1 MERLLDELMPSVT
14 RLLRGPRGL
23 ICAAL
28 LAGAALALSMAGAAE
43 ARKPRPNIVVI
54 VTDDQALS
62 TMSAR
67 VMPRT
72 FDRLVSRG
80 TTFTD
85 SVVTT
90 PLCCPSRAT
99 LLTGQYGHNNG
110 VLKNNYGAL
119 REKRNTLPSWLQA
132 AGYQTAHVGR
142 YLNGYENSNPSKVAP
157 GWDIWQ
163 TQIAPRRYYDYDLSV
178 NGKRRHFGSGDNNYF
193 TRVVNRRSA
202 RISKRLAASSEPFYL
217 QIDQL
222 GPHRGG
228 GGTSPACQGAAL
240 PDPRDIGAF
249 AGEALPSPPS
259 FNEAELGD
267 KPSFIQSLPEI
278 DAEQDAALTEL
289 YRCGLASLKAVDRGV
304 ERVVKAVSDAGEL
317 GRTVFMFTSDHGYF
331 FGEHRLRDIKHYA
344 YEESLRVPLV
354 IRVPKRYLRGAEPI
368 GEIGLPVANID
379 LAPTILRLARGEPC
393 RREGKCRTLDGRSLL
408 SLLRGPAA
416 APAGSAPLPTPK
428 WPADRGIAVEID
440 LPASAQPALCRYQGV
455 RTPTQFYIQHESIE
469 NHLTGECEPASEV
482 EHYDLL
488 ADPFELD
495 NLYPGTA
502 GSSLA
507 GLQQGLAGRLASL
520 RECAGIP
527 GRDPLP
533 PSGSHCQ

>member
-1 MERLLDELMPSVT
+1 M
-14 RLLRGPRGL
+14 
-23 ICAAL
+23 A
-28 LAGAALALSMAGAAE
+28 AGAAE
-43 ARKPRPNIVVI
+43 ARKPRPNIVVF

-62 TMSAR
+62 TMTPR
-67 VMPRT
+67 VLPRT
-72 FDRLVSRG
+72 FDRLVSEG

-110 VLKNNYGAL
+110 VLKNNYKKL
-119 REKRNTLPSWLQA
+119 IKKQNTLPAWLQA

-142 YLNGYENSNPSKVAP
+142 YLNGYQETSGDPAEVGP

-163 TQIAPRRYYDYDLSV
+163 TQIPPRRFYDFELSV
-178 NGKRRHFGSGDNNYF
+178 NGTARHFGGGERNYF

-202 RISKRLAASSEPFYL
+202 RVSKRLARSSEPFYL
-217 QIDQL
+217 QIDHL
-222 GPHRGG
+222 APHQGG
-228 GGTSPACQGAAL
+228 GGEAPACKGATL
-240 PDPRDIGAF
+240 PDPRDLGAF

-267 KPSFIQSLPEI
+267 KPSFIQALPEI
-278 DAEQDAALTEL
+278 NAEQITALTEI

-304 ERVVKAVSDAGEL
+304 ERVVKAVEDAGEL

-331 FGEHRLRDIKHYA
+331 FGEHRLRDIKHHA

-368 GEIGLPVANID
+368 AEVDLPVANID

-393 RREGKCRTLDGRSLL
+393 RRPGKCRTLDGRSLL
-408 SLLRGPAA
+408 SLLRGPAGDDSL
-416 APAGSAPLPTPK
+416 PAPK

-440 LPASAQPALCRYQGV
+440 LPAKAQPTLCSYQGV
-455 RTPTQFYIQHESIE
+455 RTPTQFYIQHESVE
-469 NHLTGECEPASEV
+469 NQATGECEPASEV
-482 EHYDLL
+482 EHYGLL
-488 ADPFELD
+488 SDPFELN
-495 NLYPGTA
+495 NLYPA
-502 GSSLA
+502 PPGSALA

-520 RECAGIP
+520 RDCAGIA

-533 PSGSHCQ
+533 PSGSYCE